1 LKIAHWSTISAALS
15 SLITNDSNNEVSTIT
30 PGKNL
35 WFYVTRDLGYSLS
48 QGGRNVH
55 HSYFISV
62 L

>member
-1 LKIAHWSTISAALS
+1 MKIAPWSTIFSALS
-15 SLITNDSNNEVSTIT
+15 SLITNDSSNEVSTIT

-35 WFYVTRDLGYSLS
+35 WFYVTRDLGHSLN
-48 QGGRNVH
+48 QGARNVH